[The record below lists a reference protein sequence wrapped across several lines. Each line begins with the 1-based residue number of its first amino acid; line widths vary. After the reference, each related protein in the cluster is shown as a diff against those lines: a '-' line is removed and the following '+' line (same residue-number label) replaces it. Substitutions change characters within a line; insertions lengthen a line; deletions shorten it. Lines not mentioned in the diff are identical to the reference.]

1 MGAHKGLLCRL
12 LPRVSRCRRGEYP
25 RRRAVVHVGGIVRL
39 VEPSTRIAATAWAEP
54 PGARYNRKVMSSP
67 LQDPA
72 QWVAEDAE
80 RTERARRVA
89 AMLQRW
95 QTEDVSDEP
104 EWDVDQVER
113 MNLTRPAGS
122 SAK

>member
-1 MGAHKGLLCRL
+1 
-12 LPRVSRCRRGEYP
+12 
-25 RRRAVVHVGGIVRL
+25 
-39 VEPSTRIAATAWAEP
+39 
-54 PGARYNRKVMSSP
+54 MSSP

-104 EWDVDQVER
+104 EWDVDRVER
-113 MNLTRPAGS
+113 MNLTRPTGS